1 VTALPDEADEL
12 YCVPL
17 EQFVPERSSLVKALR
32 ADKRRE
38 EAAAVAKLPKP
49 SLAAWAVNQVVR
61 SQPKAARA
69 LWEAGDS
76 VLAVQDRAVTGKAT
90 GAQLREAI
98 AAQREALAPLADA
111 ARGMLTAR
119 GSFLGEQAVQS
130 VIETLHAAAVDRAA
144 RPDVEAGRLA
154 RPLRLAGLGAI
165 PSAPGAKRDAP
176 TPPEEVDRPEA
187 DRSEEAAAAAETDAA
202 ARREAARA
210 ERERAKELARARAA
224 AERAVARAE
233 RARDSAAARADRLRA
248 DLTEAEAELAR
259 LEEDLEATREELDDA

>member
-1 VTALPDEADEL
+1 MAPGVTDPPDEVDEL

-17 EQFVPERSSLVKALR
+17 EEFVPRRSALVKALR

-38 EAAAVAKLPKP
+38 EAAAVGKLPKP

-69 LWEAGDS
+69 LWDAGDA
-76 VLAVQDRAVTGKAT
+76 VLAVQERAVTGAAT
-90 GAQLREAI
+90 GAELREAI
-98 AAQREALAPLADA
+98 TAQREALAPLADA

-144 RPDVEAGRLA
+144 RPEVEAGRLA

-165 PSAPGAKRDAP
+165 PSVAPAKRPAAESEAD
-176 TPPEEVDRPEA
+176 TPEEPEA
-187 DRSEEAAAAAETDAA
+187 ADAEPDAA

-210 ERERAKELARARAA
+210 ERERAKEVARARAS

-248 DLTEAEAELAR
+248 ELADTEAELAR
-259 LEEDLEATREELDDA
+259 LEEDLAAAREELDDA